1 MPRRCRVRAE
11 RHKNGS
17 VVLNGAHGAVAAGHE
32 QTAAAAAEILADGGN
47 AFDAALAGVLA
58 ACVTEPVLASPG
70 GGGFLL
76 ARTAAGET
84 ALFDFFA
91 QTPGHCPPASAL
103 DFQAI
108 QADFGTVTQ
117 EFHTGLGSVAV
128 PGLVAGIF
136 DVHGA
141 LGYAPMD
148 RIVAPA
154 ARLARSG
161 VPLAPLQATIMDV
174 VSPIMLGSS
183 SARELFESRTTPGR
197 VLETGAHHAAP
208 DLADLFEAL
217 AAEGADL
224 FYRGDVAR
232 AMTALCAEG
241 GGILRMEDLAAY
253 RVERRAPLMREIGGG
268 RLATNPP
275 PSSGGPLIAFSL
287 LLAETAHAA
296 GEAWPTSLVE
306 AMRLTNQARRT
317 SGLSDQSNDTATT
330 TLLSQPFMETY
341 RAQMPGRAIKVSGTT
356 HLSVVDRLGN
366 AAALSVSNGEGCG
379 HIVPGAGFML
389 NNMLGEEDI
398 NPNGF
403 FNWLPDTRISSMMAP
418 TLLDLPGGGLV
429 ALGSGGSNRI
439 RTAIV
444 QVIVNLL
451 WRGMSLPDAVDA
463 PRLHYE
469 RGLLNIEAGHPAD
482 VVEGLTAAYPDNTVW
497 PDRNFFFGGVHAA
510 AHGVAGRE
518 YDGAGDARRGG
529 VANVL

>member
-1 MPRRCRVRAE
+1 MA
-11 RHKNGS
+11 
-17 VVLNGAHGAVAAGHE
+17 LDGAHGAVAAGHE
-32 QTAAAAAEILADGGN
+32 QTAEAAAEILADGGN

-76 ARTAAGET
+76 ARTAGGET
-84 ALFDFFA
+84 LLFDFFA

-103 DFQAI
+103 DFRAI

-117 EFHTGLGSVAV
+117 EFHMGLGSVAV
-128 PGLVAGIF
+128 PGLVAGVF
-136 DVHGA
+136 EVHAA
-141 LGYAPMD
+141 LGYAPMN

-154 ARLARSG
+154 ARLARTG

-174 VSPIMLGSS
+174 VSPIMLASE
-183 SARELFESRTTPGR
+183 SARELFESRAAPGR
-197 VLETGAHHAAP
+197 VLEAGARHAAP
-208 DLADLFEAL
+208 DLAGLFEAL

-253 RVERRAPLMREIGGG
+253 RVERRTPLMREIGGG
-268 RLATNPP
+268 RLSTNPP

-287 LLAETAHAA
+287 VLAEAAHQA
-296 GEAWPTSLVE
+296 GKSWPHSLVQ
-306 AMRLTNQARRT
+306 AMRLTNEARRT
-317 SGLSDQSNDTATT
+317 SGLADQNSDTAAA
-330 TLLSQPFMETY
+330 TLLSEAFMEAY
-341 RAQMPGRAIKVSGTT
+341 LAQMPGRAVKIGGTT
-356 HLSVVDRLGN
+356 HLSVVDRQGN

-379 HIVPGAGFML
+379 HIVPGMGFMP

-418 TLLDLPGGGLV
+418 TLLDLPDGGLV

-451 WRGMSLPDAVDA
+451 WRGMSLPEAVEA

-469 RGLLNIEAGHPAD
+469 RGLLNIEGGHPGN
-482 VVEGLTAAYPDNTVW
+482 VVDALTDTYPDNAAW

-510 AHGVAGRE
+510 AQGAAGRI

-529 VANVL
+529 VATVL

>member
-1 MPRRCRVRAE
+1 MNSNGVR
-11 RHKNGS
+11 
-17 VVLNGAHGAVAAGHE
+17 GAVAAGH
-32 QTAAAAAEILADGGN
+32 QLTADAAAEILADGGN

-76 ARTAAGET
+76 ARTSDGRT
-84 ALFDFFA
+84 TLFDFFA
-91 QTPGHCPPASAL
+91 QTPGRCPPASSL

-108 QADFGTVTQ
+108 QADFGTATQ
-117 EFHTGLGSVAV
+117 EFHMGLGSVAV

-136 DVHGA
+136 TVHDA
-141 LGYAPMD
+141 LGRAPMR

-154 ARLARSG
+154 ARLARQG

-174 VSPIMLGSS
+174 VSPIMLASP
-183 SARELFESRTTPGR
+183 SARALFESRSSPGK
-197 VLETGAHHAAP
+197 VLQTGEPHAAP
-208 DLADLFEAL
+208 DLATIFEAL
-217 AAEGADL
+217 ADEGAEL
-224 FYRGDVAR
+224 FYRGEIAQAMAR
-232 AMTALCAEG
+232 QCAEG
-241 GGILRMEDLAAY
+241 GGILCLEDLAAY
-253 RVERRAPLMREIGGG
+253 RVERRVPLSRKVDGG
-268 RLATNPP
+268 RIATNPP

-287 LLAETAHAA
+287 DLAGAARQPEDRLHHA
-296 GEAWPTSLVE
+296 LVE
-306 AMRLTNQARRT
+306 VMRLANDARRT
-317 SGLSDQSNDTATT
+317 SGLADDCSDTAAAN
-330 TLLSQPFMETY
+330 LLSEGFMQAY
-341 RAQMPGRAIKVSGTT
+341 RAQMPGRAVKTGGTT
-356 HLSVVDRLGN
+356 HLSVVDDRGN

-379 HIVPGAGFML
+379 HIVPGTGFML

-403 FNWLPDTRISSMMAP
+403 FNWMPDTRISSMMAP

-439 RTAIV
+439 RTAIM

-451 WRGMSLPDAVDA
+451 WRGMDLAEAVDA

-469 RGLLNIEAGHPAD
+469 RGLLNIEGGHDGDTVDA
-482 VVEGLTAAYPDNTVW
+482 LTRDYPDNLVW

-510 AHGVAGRE
+510 GLAGDGTRF
-518 YDGAGDARRGG
+518 DGAGDARRGG